1 MSTLL
6 SYRLLVTWQAR
17 RMRMFLPLGIVVQAL
32 FALGI
37 VAGYPLLF
45 PTIDRTTVLYLAT
58 GAPVIALITMG
69 LVAVPQLVAA
79 AKTEGTLAYMRS
91 LPIPRVVYLLAD
103 MTVWLA
109 VVLPG
114 VVFAVIIASIRFGL
128 DLEISPLVV
137 PAVVLVALT
146 ATSIGYAL
154 ASLLPPMVANMASQ
168 VLVIFILMFSPLNFP
183 ADRLPLSSG
192 PPGRGCSGGLASTRP
207 RRRRSTAPRKT
218 ANAMTQPVEERRRPG
233 AAGRRSCPGSSSASR
248 HGQSRQHR

>member
-1 MSTLL
+1 MSALL

-137 PAVVLVALT
+137 PAVILVALT
-146 ATSIGYAL
+146 ATSVGYASRG
-154 ASLLPPMVANMASQ
+154 AGPWARSMSICRA
-168 VLVIFILMFSPLNFP
+168 VLRDWQ
-183 ADRLPLSSG
+183 AARLG
-192 PPGRGCSGGLASTRP
+192 FR
-207 RRRRSTAPRKT
+207 
-218 ANAMTQPVEERRRPG
+218 
-233 AAGRRSCPGSSSASR
+233 
-248 HGQSRQHR
+248 